1 MAGLWAAEVAKVGG
15 VGGEERRGEHRL
27 KKRMRF
33 DEGTQQKKKKKL
45 TELPGEGEA
54 DHPGTDDGDIE
65 RGVFVFEMRRGQG
78 GRRGR

>member
-1 MAGLWAAEVAKVGG
+1 MK
-15 VGGEERRGEHRL
+15 ERS
-27 KKRMRF
+27 
-33 DEGTQQKKKKKL
+33 KKKKTL